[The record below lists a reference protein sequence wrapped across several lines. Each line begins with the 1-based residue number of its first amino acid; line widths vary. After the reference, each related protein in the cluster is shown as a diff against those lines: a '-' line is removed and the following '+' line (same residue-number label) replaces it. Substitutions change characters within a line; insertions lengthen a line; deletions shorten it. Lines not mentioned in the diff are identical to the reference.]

1 MAGTRCDMDELLKG
15 LSTSIADAGPG
26 YVMVFGILVIFVSK
40 MWPDIMK
47 FIAERDRRMSEIEAK
62 REERK
67 VEEGNRRLDFE
78 KKSVEL
84 QGRWLEQYEHAT
96 KVQEQT
102 NSIISEV
109 QLQLSIQNAAL
120 AESSKTSAGIRDEIL
135 AVRSKFDKCD
145 VCMADK

>member
-1 MAGTRCDMDELLKG
+1 MDELLKG
-15 LSTSIADAGPG
+15 LSISIAEAGPG
-26 YVMVFGILVIFVSK
+26 YVMVFGVLVVFVSK

-47 FIAERDRRMSEIEAK
+47 FVSERDKQTFELESK
-62 REERK
+62 REARK

-120 AESSKTSAGIRDEIL
+120 AESGKTSVNIRDEIL
-135 AVRSKFDKCD
+135 AVRAKLDNYGVHK
-145 VCMADK
+145 VE

>member
-1 MAGTRCDMDELLKG
+1 MNG
-15 LSTSIADAGPG
+15 LSASIADAGPG
-26 YVMVFGILVIFVSK
+26 YVMVFGILIVFVSK
-40 MWPDIMK
+40 MWPDVMK
-47 FIAERDRRMSEIEAK
+47 FIAERDKRMSEIEAK

-67 VEEGNRRLDFE
+67 AEESNRRLDFE

-84 QGRWLEQYEHAT
+84 QGRWLEQYEHAV

-120 AESSKTSAGIRDEIL
+120 AESGKTSASIRDEIL
-135 AVRSKFDKCD
+135 AVRARLDKCD
-145 VCMADK
+145 ICKAE

>member
-1 MAGTRCDMDELLKG
+1 MDELLKG
-15 LSTSIADAGPG
+15 LSISIAEAGPG
-26 YVMVFGILVIFVSK
+26 YVMVFGLLVVFVSK

-47 FIAERDRRMSEIEAK
+47 FVSERDKRTFELESK
-62 REERK
+62 REARK

-120 AESSKTSAGIRDEIL
+120 AESGKTSTNIQDEIL
-135 AVRSKFDKCD
+135 AVRAKLDNCD
-145 VCMADK
+145 ICKVK

>member
-1 MAGTRCDMDELLKG
+1 MDELLKG
-15 LSTSIADAGPG
+15 LSISIAEAGPG
-26 YVMVFGILVIFVSK
+26 YVMVFGVLVVFVSK

-47 FIAERDRRMSEIEAK
+47 FVSERDKRTFELESK
-62 REERK
+62 REARK

-120 AESSKTSAGIRDEIL
+120 AESGKTSVNIRDEIL
-135 AVRSKFDKCD
+135 AVRAKLDNYD
-145 VCMADK
+145 VHKVE

>member
-1 MAGTRCDMDELLKG
+1 MDELLKG
-15 LSTSIADAGPG
+15 LSISIAEAGPG
-26 YVMVFGILVIFVSK
+26 YVMVFGVLVVFVTK

-47 FIAERDRRMSEIEAK
+47 FVSERDKRTFELESK
-62 REERK
+62 REVRK

-120 AESSKTSAGIRDEIL
+120 AEGSKTSANIHDEIL
-135 AVRSKFDKCD
+135 AVRAKLDEHD
-145 VCMADK
+145 VHKVE

>member
-1 MAGTRCDMDELLKG
+1 MDELLKG
-15 LSTSIADAGPG
+15 LSISIAEAGPG
-26 YVMVFGILVIFVSK
+26 YVMVFGVLVVFVTK

-47 FIAERDRRMSEIEAK
+47 FVSERDKRAFELESK
-62 REERK
+62 REVRK

-120 AESSKTSAGIRDEIL
+120 AEGSKTSANIHDEIL
-135 AVRSKFDKCD
+135 AVRAKLDEHD
-145 VCMADK
+145 VHKAE

>member
-1 MAGTRCDMDELLKG
+1 MDELLKG
-15 LSTSIADAGPG
+15 LSISIAEAGPG
-26 YVMVFGILVIFVSK
+26 YVMVFGMLVVFVSK

-47 FIAERDRRMSEIEAK
+47 FVSERDKRTFELESK
-62 REERK
+62 REARK

-120 AESSKTSAGIRDEIL
+120 AESGKTSANIRDEIL
-135 AVRSKFDKCD
+135 AVRAKLDNYD
-145 VCMADK
+145 VHKVE

>member
-1 MAGTRCDMDELLKG
+1 MNG

-26 YVMVFGILVIFVSK
+26 YVMVFGILIVFVSK

-47 FIAERDRRMSEIEAK
+47 FIAERDKRMFEIEAK

-67 VEEGNRRLDFE
+67 AEEGNRRLDFE

-84 QGRWLEQYEHAT
+84 QGRWLEQYEHAV

-120 AESSKTSAGIRDEIL
+120 AESGKTSASIRDEIL
-135 AVRSKFDKCD
+135 AVRARLDKCD
-145 VCMADK
+145 ICKAE

>member
-1 MAGTRCDMDELLKG
+1 MDELLNG
-15 LSTSIADAGPG
+15 LLTSIADAGPG
-26 YVMVFGILVIFVSK
+26 YVMVFGILIVFVSK

-47 FIAERDRRMSEIEAK
+47 FIAERDKQTSETEAK

-67 VEEGNRRLDFE
+67 AEEGNRRLDFE

-84 QGRWLEQYEHAT
+84 QGRWLEQYEHAV

-120 AESSKTSAGIRDEIL
+120 AESGKTSASILDEIL
-135 AVRSKFDKCD
+135 AVRARLDKCD
-145 VCMADK
+145 ICKAE

>member
-1 MAGTRCDMDELLKG
+1 MDELLKG
-15 LSTSIADAGPG
+15 LSISIAEAGPG
-26 YVMVFGILVIFVSK
+26 YVMVFGLLVVFVSK

-47 FIAERDRRMSEIEAK
+47 FVSERDKRTFELESK
-62 REERK
+62 REARK

-120 AESSKTSAGIRDEIL
+120 AESGKTSANIQDEIL
-135 AVRSKFDKCD
+135 AVRAKLDSCD
-145 VCMADK
+145 VCKVK

>member
-1 MAGTRCDMDELLKG
+1 MDELLKG
-15 LSTSIADAGPG
+15 LSISIAEAGPG
-26 YVMVFGILVIFVSK
+26 YVMVFGMLVVFVSK

-47 FIAERDRRMSEIEAK
+47 FVSERDKRAFELESK
-62 REERK
+62 REARK

-120 AESSKTSAGIRDEIL
+120 AESGKTSVNIRDEIL
-135 AVRSKFDKCD
+135 AVRAKLDNCD
-145 VCMADK
+145 VYKAK

>member
-1 MAGTRCDMDELLKG
+1 MNG

-26 YVMVFGILVIFVSK
+26 YVMVFGILIVFVSK
-40 MWPDIMK
+40 MWPDVMK
-47 FIAERDRRMSEIEAK
+47 FIAERDKRMSEIEAK

-67 VEEGNRRLDFE
+67 AEESNRRLDFE

-84 QGRWLEQYEHAT
+84 QGRWLEQYEHAV

-120 AESSKTSAGIRDEIL
+120 AESGKTSASIRDEIL
-135 AVRSKFDKCD
+135 AVRARLDKCD
-145 VCMADK
+145 ICKAE

>member
-1 MAGTRCDMDELLKG
+1 MDELLKG
-15 LSTSIADAGPG
+15 LSISIAEAGPG
-26 YVMVFGILVIFVSK
+26 YVMVFGILTVFVSK

-47 FIAERDRRMSEIEAK
+47 FISERDRRMSELETK

-120 AESSKTSAGIRDEIL
+120 AESGKTSVNIRDEIL
-135 AVRSKFDKCD
+135 AVRAKLDNYD
-145 VCMADK
+145 VHKVE

>member
-1 MAGTRCDMDELLKG
+1 MDELLKG
-15 LSTSIADAGPG
+15 LSISIAEAGPG
-26 YVMVFGILVIFVSK
+26 YVMVFGLLVVFVSK

-47 FIAERDRRMSEIEAK
+47 FVSERDKRTFELESK
-62 REERK
+62 REARK

-120 AESSKTSAGIRDEIL
+120 AESGKTSTNIQDEIL
-135 AVRSKFDKCD
+135 AVRAKLDNCD
-145 VCMADK
+145 VCKVK

>member
-1 MAGTRCDMDELLKG
+1 MDELLKG
-15 LSTSIADAGPG
+15 LSISIAEAGPG
-26 YVMVFGILVIFVSK
+26 YVMVFGVLVVFVSK

-47 FIAERDRRMSEIEAK
+47 FVSERDKRTFELESK
-62 REERK
+62 REARK

-120 AESSKTSAGIRDEIL
+120 AESGKTSVNIRDEIL
-135 AVRSKFDKCD
+135 AVRAKLDNYGVHK
-145 VCMADK
+145 VE

>member
-1 MAGTRCDMDELLKG
+1 MDELLKG
-15 LSTSIADAGPG
+15 LSISIAEAGPG
-26 YVMVFGILVIFVSK
+26 YVMVFGLLVVFVSK

-47 FIAERDRRMSEIEAK
+47 FVSERDKRTFELESK
-62 REERK
+62 REARK

-120 AESSKTSAGIRDEIL
+120 AESGKTSVNIRDEIL
-135 AVRSKFDKCD
+135 AVRAKLDNYD
-145 VCMADK
+145 VHKVE

>member
-1 MAGTRCDMDELLKG
+1 MDELLKG
-15 LSTSIADAGPG
+15 LSLSIAEAGPG
-26 YVMVFGILVIFVSK
+26 YVMVFGLLIVFVSK

-47 FIAERDRRMSEIEAK
+47 FVSERDKRTFELESK
-62 REERK
+62 REARK

-109 QLQLSIQNAAL
+109 QLQLSIQNAAS
-120 AESSKTSAGIRDEIL
+120 AESGKTLANIRDEIL
-135 AVRSKFDKCD
+135 AVRAKLDNCD
-145 VCMADK
+145 VCKAK

>member
-1 MAGTRCDMDELLKG
+1 MDELLKG
-15 LSTSIADAGPG
+15 LSISIAEAGPG
-26 YVMVFGILVIFVSK
+26 YVMVFGVLVVFVSK

-47 FIAERDRRMSEIEAK
+47 FVSERDKRTFELESKQEA
-62 REERK
+62 RK

-120 AESSKTSAGIRDEIL
+120 AESGKTSVNIRDEIL
-135 AVRSKFDKCD
+135 AVRAKLDNYD
-145 VCMADK
+145 VHKVE

>member
-1 MAGTRCDMDELLKG
+1 MDELLKG
-15 LSTSIADAGPG
+15 LSISIAEAGPG
-26 YVMVFGILVIFVSK
+26 YVMVFGVLVVFVSK

-47 FIAERDRRMSEIEAK
+47 FVSERDKRTFELESK
-62 REERK
+62 REARK

-84 QGRWLEQYEHAT
+84 QGRWLEQYEYAT

-120 AESSKTSAGIRDEIL
+120 AESGKTSANIRDEIL
-135 AVRSKFDKCD
+135 AVRAKLDNYD
-145 VCMADK
+145 VHKVE